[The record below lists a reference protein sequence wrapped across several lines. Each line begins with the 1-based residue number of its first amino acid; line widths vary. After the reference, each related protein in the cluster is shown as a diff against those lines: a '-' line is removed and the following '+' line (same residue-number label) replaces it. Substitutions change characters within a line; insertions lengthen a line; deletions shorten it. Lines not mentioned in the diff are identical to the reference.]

1 MATVTDL
8 PDDLVRE
15 IFSRVPLT
23 SLRAVRST
31 CKKWNAISKYDILG
45 KKAAAKNQFLEFMV
59 TDSRVCSL
67 RLDLQGIRSE
77 EDLIDLSIKQISIPN
92 KVDQVEISQVYHCD
106 GLLLCIAKDNSS
118 VMVWNPY
125 LGQTKLIQP
134 RKKLHRYD
142 KFALGYDNNR
152 NHKILRFLYEGSPRN
167 VIIDVYDFSSDS
179 WRRVFE
185 GNTYFFGRKGP
196 RLPMLFKP
204 PSRRFEYLTLSCVRN
219 EKLAVLYS
227 HLNRFGTIE
236 ICISTKIDPSAV
248 SWTTFLRID
257 MTLINGLP
265 DNFFVHSYATSF
277 FFDEEKKVAV
287 LFGTNRYRGRET
299 CQYYQRACIVGDSGY
314 FKAVNIELVFNS
326 QLQSCQLVSSSYVPS
341 LVQLQD

>member
-1 MATVTDL
+1 
-8 PDDLVRE
+8 
-15 IFSRVPLT
+15 
-23 SLRAVRST
+23 
-31 CKKWNAISKYDILG
+31 
-45 KKAAAKNQFLEFMV
+45 
-59 TDSRVCSL
+59 
-67 RLDLQGIRSE
+67 
-77 EDLIDLSIKQISIPN
+77 
-92 KVDQVEISQVYHCD
+92 
-106 GLLLCIAKDNSS
+106 
-118 VMVWNPY
+118 MVWNPY

-179 WRRVFE
+179 WRVLDIDIDWHELFSHNSVSLK
-185 GNTYFFGRKGP
+185 GNTYFFGRKGPVDKVFVTNTRDYLLSFDFTKERFGP

-227 HLNRFGTIE
+227 HLNRFDTIE